1 MATQAKMLEAEMATC
16 WRCSP
21 PDRIAR
27 MLEKVFKAYDVRATC
42 PDPLS
47 ESVAFRI
54 GYGTASFLL
63 DQDGLDALPKRSRR
77 TIAVG
82 RDMRL
87 TSPAMVT
94 ALQNG
99 MRAAGADVLDVGL
112 VDTPFVPFAV
122 NHAECIGGV
131 QTTASHNPANYN
143 GFKISKMHGK
153 PVGEQ
158 TGLREIRQ
166 IAESAADHGEAIGH
180 RSEIDL
186 WEAYQAH
193 VHPMLSDGLRNGTEK
208 IRVAIDASNGM
219 AGTMVP
225 NLFDHVPGIE
235 IVKINF
241 ENSSGTFVHEPN
253 PLVEANLAQVREAVV
268 AENCQVGICFDG
280 DADRCMVVDEQ
291 GGIVGCDLVTGWLGQ
306 RFLKAAGGG
315 SVVFDLRSSHS
326 LAEMVREAGGEP
338 VMGRVGHVFMK
349 QAMAEHNAVF
359 GGELSGHFYFAEN
372 FNADSGAMA
381 FAAVCAAILEDGRP
395 LSEIIAGARRYC
407 QSGEINFEVEDKAA
421 AMERLVEAFPDA
433 EVLRLDGV
441 TVDHGAWWCNVRA
454 SNTEPLL
461 RLNLEASTEKQ
472 VAEHLA
478 EVAPLLGTRV
488 EH

>member
-1 MATQAKMLEAEMATC
+1 MLST
-16 WRCSP
+16 
-21 PDRIAR
+21 
-27 MLEKVFKAYDVRATC
+27 VFKAYDVRATC

-54 GYGTASFLL
+54 GYGTAKFLL
-63 DQDGLDALPKRSRR
+63 DQEGLESLPERSRR
-77 TIAVG
+77 LIAVG
-82 RDMRL
+82 HDMRL
-87 TSPAMVT
+87 TSPAMVG

-99 MRAAGADVLDVGL
+99 VRAAGGDVLDVGL

-122 NHAECIGGV
+122 NHAQCIGGV

-143 GFKISKMHGK
+143 GFKISKMFGK

-158 TGLREIRQ
+158 TGLVEIRH
-166 IAESAADHGEAIGH
+166 IAEAAETSGDLIGG
-180 RSEIDL
+180 RTEVDL
-186 WEAYQAH
+186 WEAYRAH
-193 VHPMLSDGLRNGTEK
+193 VHPMLSDGLRSGAET

-225 NLFDHVPGIE
+225 KVFTDVPGIE
-235 IVKINF
+235 IVAINF
-241 ENSSGTFVHEPN
+241 ENSSGVFVHEPN
-253 PLVEANLAQVREAVV
+253 PLVEANLSQVREATV
-268 AENCQVGICFDG
+268 AEGCQVGICFDG

-291 GGIVGCDLVTGWLGQ
+291 GGIVGCDLITGWLGQ

-315 SVVFDLRSSHS
+315 SVVFDLRSSRS
-326 LAEMVREAGGEP
+326 TGEMVREAGGEP

-349 QAMAEHNAVF
+349 QAMAEHEAVF

-381 FAAVCAAILEDGRP
+381 FAAVCSAVTEDGRP
-395 LSEIIAGARRYC
+395 LSEIITAARRYC
-407 QSGEINFEVEDKAA
+407 QSGEINFEVDDKAA
-421 AMERLVEAFPDA
+421 AMERLVAAFPDA

-441 TVDHGAWWCNVRA
+441 TVDLGNWWCNVRP

-461 RLNLEASTEKQ
+461 RLNLEAANEQEVS
-472 VAEHLA
+472 EHLSD
-478 EVAPLLGTRV
+478 VAPLLGTQV
-488 EH
+488 DH